1 MEKVPLN
8 NVQLDYLANTD
19 AILKP
24 CFYTTVACDRLPRQ
38 PIKKEP
44 RGYIVNTD
52 PHDRPGR
59 HWLVLWT
66 HSGNVCEVMDSYA
79 LPLESYE
86 TTEPLQDWLK
96 TQWKYVIYNG
106 QSLQSIYGKS
116 CGDYTLFYLKDS
128 ERSMPEQVLEAF
140 LAT

>member
-8 NVQLDYLANTD
+8 NVQLDYLATAD

-24 CFYTTVACDRLPRQ
+24 YVYGKVACDRLPHR

-44 RGYIVNTD
+44 RGYIVGTD
-52 PHDRPGR
+52 PHYRAGR
-59 HWLVLWT
+59 HWLALWT

-96 TQWKYVIYNG
+96 RQ
-106 QSLQSIYGKS
+106 
-116 CGDYTLFYLKDS
+116 
-128 ERSMPEQVLEAF
+128 
-140 LAT
+140 